1 MNIIGLASAFMMR
14 MVITL
19 LLMTILEKNLRKW
32 ITTMKIIFF
41 LFAIISFSFFS
52 IVNSQ
57 EREAKLNELFNQL
70 KNNSDV
76 SSAFE
81 IEMKIWNI
89 WSTHPS
95 QENLT
100 QLLAKGS
107 NLMSE
112 QKLNKAYEAFSIV
125 VGLDPNWAEGWNKR
139 ATVLYMLGRYQESQ
153 EDIDEVLKL
162 EKRHFGAL
170 SGQGLVQIELK
181 NYERAI
187 NSYKEVQ
194 KIYPSMMSPKI
205 MIPQLKELI
214 KSKSI

>member
-1 MNIIGLASAFMMR
+1 MKKLLGILVLGL
-14 MVITL
+14 L
-19 LLMTILEKNLRKW
+19 
-32 ITTMKIIFF
+32 
-41 LFAIISFSFFS
+41 FFS
-52 IVNSQ
+52 NANSE
-57 EREAKLNELFNQL
+57 ERELELNKLFNQL

-76 SSAFE
+76 SMAFE

-100 QLLAKGS
+100 QLLANGS
-107 NLMSE
+107 NLMT
-112 QKLNKAYEAFSIV
+112 QHKLNKAYETFSKVIS
-125 VGLDPNWAEGWNKR
+125 LDPNWAEGWNKR
-139 ATVLYMLGRYQESQ
+139 ATVLYMLGRHEESQ
-153 EDIDEVLKL
+153 EDINEVLKL

-194 KIYPSMMSPKI
+194 KIYPSMQSPKI

-214 KSKSI
+214 KSESI